1 MSFIQFALAHGV
13 QINEAK
19 FTSSDRIRRCATVAH
34 PKSSN
39 GAYYWDG
46 ARGWVY
52 AWDGD
57 ARVHWYD
64 DPNAKPWTEA
74 EKAVWRAK
82 RDAQRASEANVQ
94 RRAAER
100 AAEMLRTTVPDRH
113 DYLIRKRLPDAQG
126 LVLPTGDL
134 LVPMRNP
141 ITNELQGAQVIRWN
155 AEAMTWEKKM
165 LPGMKAKG
173 AVLRLGTKTATETV
187 FCEGYA
193 TGLSIE
199 AAVRQMRLGA
209 AVLVCFSDSNM
220 VHVAGLISKGRR
232 YVFADNDKS
241 GAGELAAKETG
252 LPYCMSP
259 TLGDDANDL
268 HAREGLLAVCSL
280 LMRVRQQEAA
290 VP

>member
-1 MSFIQFALAHGV
+1 MSFIRFALAHGV
-13 QINEAK
+13 LINEAK
-19 FTSSDRIRRCATVAH
+19 FFASERIKRCPTVEH
-34 PKSSN
+34 PKSTN
-39 GAYYWDG
+39 GAYFWDG
-46 ARGWVY
+46 SRGWAY

-74 EKAVWRAK
+74 EKGAWRAK
-82 RDAQRASEANVQ
+82 RDAARAGEASEH

-100 AAEMLRTTVPDRH
+100 AAEMLRSTAPDRH
-113 DYLIRKRLPDAQG
+113 DYLIRKRLFETQG
-126 LVLPTGDL
+126 LVLPTGEL

-141 ITNELQGAQVIRWN
+141 LTNELQGAQIIRWN
-155 AEAMTWEKKM
+155 SEAMKWEKKM

-173 AVLRLGTKTATETV
+173 AVLRLGPDNATETI

-199 AAVRQMRLGA
+199 AAVRQMRLHA

-220 VHVAGLISKGRR
+220 VTVAGMVTRGRR
-232 YVFADNDKS
+232 YVFADHDKS
-241 GAGELAAKETG
+241 GAGERAARETG
-252 LPYCMSP
+252 LPFCMSP

-268 HAREGLLAVCSL
+268 HARDGLLPLCAL
-280 LMRVRQQEAA
+280 LMHVRQQE
-290 VP
+290 VVVT